1 MRRRNSARQSNDFSA
16 FRQWRP
22 KMDPSPKILY
32 TRAEAAATLSLSI
45 SSIDLLV
52 GRGMLRAIR
61 KGRRVLIHR
70 SELERVARQNIPAI
84 WPAKLH
90 GKTVRSTAA

>member
-1 MRRRNSARQSNDFSA
+1 
-16 FRQWRP
+16 
-22 KMDPSPKILY
+22 MDPAPKILF
-32 TRAEAAATLSLSI
+32 TREEAAAALSLSI
-45 SSIDLLV
+45 SSIDVLV

-70 SELERVARQNIPAI
+70 SELERVARQNTPVI